1 MLRIS
6 FAGDLLLEEWLD
18 SDIVHEK
25 ELMQEKLIAVAYT
38 LGTYCTQFSLG
49 EICKQEWVYQC
60 SSSIRGG

>member
-38 LGTYCTQFSLG
+38 LGTY
-49 EICKQEWVYQC
+49 
-60 SSSIRGG
+60 